1 MYIWVLLGSSLT
13 NVMDLLSTQYLLPVV
28 DISVIYYLGAFCELI
43 VLILL
48 YFYHE
53 KLDIENLRKHG
64 ALKET

>member
-1 MYIWVLLGSSLT
+1 MYIWILLGSSLT
-13 NVMDLLSTQYLLPVV
+13 SVLNLLSTQYLLEVV
-28 DISVIYYLGAFCELI
+28 DISVIFYLGAFCELI

-64 ALKET
+64 ALRET